1 MTRRLSTGASP
12 SGLRMTRA
20 EKAAWKRIHHYRR
33 LMSLLTWELRVPFGR
48 DDENFGK
55 NNVANQYKEAD
66 LSLDLNRHETPDRH
80 LDITIRHEL
89 AHMILGPI
97 SAFAMKLCKG
107 EKMLLD
113 MLDDVEDEVATHI
126 SRMKIFEE

>member
-1 MTRRLSTGASP
+1 LKTEQA
-12 SGLRMTRA
+12 
-20 EKAAWKRIHHYRR
+20 
-33 LMSLLTWELRVPFGR
+33 
-48 DDENFGK
+48 K

-66 LSLDLNRHETPDRH
+66 LSLDLNRHETPDRS
-80 LDITIRHEL
+80 LDTTIRHEL

-107 EKMLLD
+107 DKMLLD

>member
-1 MTRRLSTGASP
+1 
-12 SGLRMTRA
+12 
-20 EKAAWKRIHHYRR
+20 
-33 LMSLLTWELRVPFGR
+33 
-48 DDENFGK
+48 
-55 NNVANQYKEAD
+55 
-66 LSLDLNRHETPDRH
+66 
-80 LDITIRHEL
+80 
-89 AHMILGPI
+89 MILGPI